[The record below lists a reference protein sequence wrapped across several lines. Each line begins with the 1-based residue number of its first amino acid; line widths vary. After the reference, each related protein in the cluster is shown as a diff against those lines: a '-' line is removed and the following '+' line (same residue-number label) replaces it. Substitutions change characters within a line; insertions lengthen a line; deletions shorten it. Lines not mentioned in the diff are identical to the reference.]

1 MADNQQEEVS
11 KKVSAEEEIRRGIT
25 VMRRVVQG
33 RSRGIILDVCWN
45 NQGQLIEPNGHTL
58 TSFIGALVRNEIP
71 ITCDDWRNKEL
82 NESKEK
88 IWSEVF
94 RCFNIEE
101 ERRGFCMKLAGKLLR
116 GFRTFLSSKFL
127 KDADGNFVDAE
138 LPKKYESLISAEEW
152 EAFKS
157 KRQDPVFQ
165 RISATNRERASSPA
179 YPYRKGRVG
188 YGRLEQSMLQKE
200 ESSETSLPAHVLWK
214 EARVGKSGV
223 PQEEVLHVYQKCEEL
238 SQSISPNDT
247 KGILSRALDVPEYS
261 GRVRGKGFGVTPTSL
276 SVKKGKAPSNR
287 ELHARL
293 EAMQAEL
300 DALRRE
306 REASASTVYR
316 DASDKNSINCTFQP
330 NIPEGISHCQL
341 YLSSPYYR
349 MVGKGKVHNVS
360 GVLLHTRELPAGCLK
375 VSVDIAVEPN
385 AALPYPSD
393 DSDATTVH
401 EAVGSFV
408 AWPTNLICVG
418 YEMASNEDHPHG
430 DETVGVPITCDNWR
444 NKQLNEA
451 KDKIWSEIKRCFD
464 IEENRRDH
472 CLKLAGKLLRGFRTF
487 LSTTFL
493 RDTEGTF
500 VDAELPSKYASLI
513 SPKEWETF
521 KSKRKTQE
529 FKSVSETNRQR
540 ASSPAYPYRKGRVG
554 YGRLEQSILTKENSS
569 ETSLPAHVLWKEAR
583 VGKDGK
589 IKEDV
594 QQIFEKCETL
604 SQSIVPY
611 EDTDC
616 RSILSRAL
624 DVPEYSGRVRGKGF
638 GITQKSLN
646 IKKQKTPSNKELQ
659 QTLEAL
665 KAEVLELRKE
675 RERDRAA
682 GFKDTSDKDSINC
695 NFQPTIPEG
704 ISPCHL
710 YLARP
715 TYRMVGKGKVHN
727 NLSELLHTKPLPTGS
742 LKVSVDIAL
751 EKDALLPHPDD
762 VSDATLLGD
771 AIGSFVAW
779 PTDLIIVGY
788 ETPTKSKAKDKGIA
802 REIESVASQKEIP
815 VAKKTEIS
823 KRTGAK
829 KKNPSKYRACLHT
842 YLETTDI
849 SDGCVRL
856 IPMDGAI
863 FGFEYAEPLG
873 KEDFDQILYHTQLS
887 VGVINTYMR
896 YLYDKLM
903 GPRGLEQR
911 FSFLNPMKTNLTEMI
926 RKPDEVRTYVVER
939 FMADTDREKLF
950 FLPFNTGDGGHWL
963 LVAINPFKEIVY
975 YLDSLHND
983 WTTYPAMKTKVDTII
998 QTVRAQRKIQV
1009 PKRKAN
1015 NITWNRVECP
1025 RQRNNI
1031 DCGYYTLRFM
1041 KETLLMDRTDIPSD
1055 YFDEYRCAYY
1065 SKDQLDEIKEE
1076 LCQFII
1082 ELQVL

>member
-1 MADNQQEEVS
+1 MADDQHEEVS

-88 IWSEVF
+88 IWSEIK

-165 RISATNRERASSPA
+165 RISATNQERASSPA

-238 SQSISPNDT
+238 SQSLSPDDT

-276 SVKKGKAPSNR
+276 SIKKGKAPSNR

-375 VSVDIAVEPN
+375 VLVDIAVEPN

-418 YEMASNEDHPHG
+418 YEYVLRILN
-430 DETVGVPITCDNWR
+430 DN
-444 NKQLNEA
+444 
-451 KDKIWSEIKRCFD
+451 
-464 IEENRRDH
+464 
-472 CLKLAGKLLRGFRTF
+472 
-487 LSTTFL
+487 
-493 RDTEGTF
+493 
-500 VDAELPSKYASLI
+500 
-513 SPKEWETF
+513 
-521 KSKRKTQE
+521 
-529 FKSVSETNRQR
+529 
-540 ASSPAYPYRKGRVG
+540 
-554 YGRLEQSILTKENSS
+554 
-569 ETSLPAHVLWKEAR
+569 
-583 VGKDGK
+583 
-589 IKEDV
+589 
-594 QQIFEKCETL
+594 
-604 SQSIVPY
+604 
-611 EDTDC
+611 
-616 RSILSRAL
+616 
-624 DVPEYSGRVRGKGF
+624 
-638 GITQKSLN
+638 
-646 IKKQKTPSNKELQ
+646 
-659 QTLEAL
+659 
-665 KAEVLELRKE
+665 
-675 RERDRAA
+675 
-682 GFKDTSDKDSINC
+682 
-695 NFQPTIPEG
+695 
-704 ISPCHL
+704 
-710 YLARP
+710 
-715 TYRMVGKGKVHN
+715 
-727 NLSELLHTKPLPTGS
+727 
-742 LKVSVDIAL
+742 
-751 EKDALLPHPDD
+751 KDA
-762 VSDATLLGD
+762 
-771 AIGSFVAW
+771 
-779 PTDLIIVGY
+779 
-788 ETPTKSKAKDKGIA
+788 
-802 REIESVASQKEIP
+802 
-815 VAKKTEIS
+815 
-823 KRTGAK
+823 
-829 KKNPSKYRACLHT
+829 
-842 YLETTDI
+842 
-849 SDGCVRL
+849 
-856 IPMDGAI
+856 
-863 FGFEYAEPLG
+863 
-873 KEDFDQILYHTQLS
+873 
-887 VGVINTYMR
+887 
-896 YLYDKLM
+896 
-903 GPRGLEQR
+903 
-911 FSFLNPMKTNLTEMI
+911 
-926 RKPDEVRTYVVER
+926 
-939 FMADTDREKLF
+939 EKLF
-950 FLPFNTGDGGHWL
+950 FIPFNTGGHWL
-963 LVAINPFKEIVY
+963 FLAINPIREIVY
-975 YLDSLHND
+975 YLDSLGND
-983 WTTYPAMKTKVDTII
+983 WTTYPDMKDLIDTVL
-998 QTVRAQRKIQV
+998 QAFRAQRDIQTS
-1009 PKRKAN
+1009 RRGAN
-1015 NITWNRVECP
+1015 SITWIKVACP
-1025 RQRNNI
+1025 QQRNQI
-1031 DCGYYTLRFM
+1031 DCGYFMLRFM
-1041 KETLLMDRTDIPSD
+1041 RDTLALGRLMIPTD
-1055 YFDEYRCAYY
+1055 YFEEFKCAFYT
-1065 SKDQLDEIKEE
+1065 KDQVDEIKEE
-1076 LCQFII
+1076 WCQFMI
-1082 ELQVL
+1082 ELNVFS

>member
-1 MADNQQEEVS
+1 MADDQHEEVS

-33 RSRGIILDVCWN
+33 RSRGIILDVYWN

-88 IWSEVF
+88 IWSEIK

-238 SQSISPNDT
+238 SQSLSPDDT

-276 SVKKGKAPSNR
+276 SIKKGKAPSNR

-293 EAMQAEL
+293 EATQAEL

-418 YEMASNEDHPHG
+418 YE
-430 DETVGVPITCDNWR
+430 V
-444 NKQLNEA
+444 
-451 KDKIWSEIKRCFD
+451 
-464 IEENRRDH
+464 
-472 CLKLAGKLLRGFRTF
+472 
-487 LSTTFL
+487 
-493 RDTEGTF
+493 F
-500 VDAELPSKYASLI
+500 V
-513 SPKEWETF
+513 
-521 KSKRKTQE
+521 
-529 FKSVSETNRQR
+529 
-540 ASSPAYPYRKGRVG
+540 
-554 YGRLEQSILTKENSS
+554 
-569 ETSLPAHVLWKEAR
+569 
-583 VGKDGK
+583 
-589 IKEDV
+589 
-594 QQIFEKCETL
+594 
-604 SQSIVPY
+604 
-611 EDTDC
+611 
-616 RSILSRAL
+616 
-624 DVPEYSGRVRGKGF
+624 
-638 GITQKSLN
+638 
-646 IKKQKTPSNKELQ
+646 
-659 QTLEAL
+659 
-665 KAEVLELRKE
+665 
-675 RERDRAA
+675 
-682 GFKDTSDKDSINC
+682 
-695 NFQPTIPEG
+695 
-704 ISPCHL
+704 
-710 YLARP
+710 
-715 TYRMVGKGKVHN
+715 
-727 NLSELLHTKPLPTGS
+727 
-742 LKVSVDIAL
+742 
-751 EKDALLPHPDD
+751 
-762 VSDATLLGD
+762 
-771 AIGSFVAW
+771 
-779 PTDLIIVGY
+779 
-788 ETPTKSKAKDKGIA
+788 
-802 REIESVASQKEIP
+802 
-815 VAKKTEIS
+815 
-823 KRTGAK
+823 
-829 KKNPSKYRACLHT
+829 
-842 YLETTDI
+842 
-849 SDGCVRL
+849 
-856 IPMDGAI
+856 
-863 FGFEYAEPLG
+863 
-873 KEDFDQILYHTQLS
+873 
-887 VGVINTYMR
+887 
-896 YLYDKLM
+896 
-903 GPRGLEQR
+903 
-911 FSFLNPMKTNLTEMI
+911 
-926 RKPDEVRTYVVER
+926 
-939 FMADTDREKLF
+939 
-950 FLPFNTGDGGHWL
+950 
-963 LVAINPFKEIVY
+963 
-975 YLDSLHND
+975 
-983 WTTYPAMKTKVDTII
+983 
-998 QTVRAQRKIQV
+998 
-1009 PKRKAN
+1009 
-1015 NITWNRVECP
+1015 
-1025 RQRNNI
+1025 
-1031 DCGYYTLRFM
+1031 
-1041 KETLLMDRTDIPSD
+1041 
-1055 YFDEYRCAYY
+1055 
-1065 SKDQLDEIKEE
+1065 
-1076 LCQFII
+1076 
-1082 ELQVL
+1082 

>member
-1 MADNQQEEVS
+1 MVKLLGGFPQIHIQIHKVGKGHLPPDKPFDGPHQFRAKVHHTSGQKYKKSPPRDGAAPILPLISTRPRDCGMIRHTRTWGNSRDQPVNRDSYRWNTPKHDIPISPLLSLPSTSENPIFRLRGSLRRHPNNRPPHLPLTSEPPPFPPPHSSSQQSQPCRYSQNLQQQATKFGDRLDMADDQHEEVS

-33 RSRGIILDVCWN
+33 RSRGIILDVYWN

-88 IWSEVF
+88 IWSEIK

-116 GFRTFLSSKFL
+116 GFQTFLSSKFL

-238 SQSISPNDT
+238 SQSLSPDDT

-276 SVKKGKAPSNR
+276 SIKKGKAPSNR

-418 YEMASNEDHPHG
+418 YEKDIMTNDGEINGVLTILSFSYKLFVKKCVADVVISTIAHV
-430 DETVGVPITCDNWR
+430 DETNFSI
-444 NKQLNEA
+444 NEE
-451 KDKIWSEIKRCFD
+451 IINGTPLSEPMKCLA
-464 IEENRRDH
+464 RDH
-472 CLKLAGKLLRGFRTF
+472 HC
-487 LSTTFL
+487 
-493 RDTEGTF
+493 
-500 VDAELPSKYASLI
+500 
-513 SPKEWETF
+513 
-521 KSKRKTQE
+521 
-529 FKSVSETNRQR
+529 
-540 ASSPAYPYRKGRVG
+540 
-554 YGRLEQSILTKENSS
+554 
-569 ETSLPAHVLWKEAR
+569 
-583 VGKDGK
+583 
-589 IKEDV
+589 
-594 QQIFEKCETL
+594 
-604 SQSIVPY
+604 
-611 EDTDC
+611 
-616 RSILSRAL
+616 
-624 DVPEYSGRVRGKGF
+624 
-638 GITQKSLN
+638 
-646 IKKQKTPSNKELQ
+646 
-659 QTLEAL
+659 
-665 KAEVLELRKE
+665 
-675 RERDRAA
+675 
-682 GFKDTSDKDSINC
+682 
-695 NFQPTIPEG
+695 
-704 ISPCHL
+704 
-710 YLARP
+710 
-715 TYRMVGKGKVHN
+715 
-727 NLSELLHTKPLPTGS
+727 
-742 LKVSVDIAL
+742 
-751 EKDALLPHPDD
+751 
-762 VSDATLLGD
+762 
-771 AIGSFVAW
+771 
-779 PTDLIIVGY
+779 
-788 ETPTKSKAKDKGIA
+788 
-802 REIESVASQKEIP
+802 
-815 VAKKTEIS
+815 
-823 KRTGAK
+823 
-829 KKNPSKYRACLHT
+829 
-842 YLETTDI
+842 
-849 SDGCVRL
+849 
-856 IPMDGAI
+856 
-863 FGFEYAEPLG
+863 
-873 KEDFDQILYHTQLS
+873 ILY
-887 VGVINTYMR
+887 
-896 YLYDKLM
+896 
-903 GPRGLEQR
+903 
-911 FSFLNPMKTNLTEMI
+911 
-926 RKPDEVRTYVVER
+926 
-939 FMADTDREKLF
+939 
-950 FLPFNTGDGGHWL
+950 
-963 LVAINPFKEIVY
+963 
-975 YLDSLHND
+975 
-983 WTTYPAMKTKVDTII
+983 
-998 QTVRAQRKIQV
+998 
-1009 PKRKAN
+1009 
-1015 NITWNRVECP
+1015 
-1025 RQRNNI
+1025 
-1031 DCGYYTLRFM
+1031 
-1041 KETLLMDRTDIPSD
+1041 
-1055 YFDEYRCAYY
+1055 
-1065 SKDQLDEIKEE
+1065 
-1076 LCQFII
+1076 
-1082 ELQVL
+1082 

>member
-1 MADNQQEEVS
+1 MADDQHEEVS

-33 RSRGIILDVCWN
+33 RSRGIILDVYWN

-88 IWSEVF
+88 IWSEIK

-238 SQSISPNDT
+238 SQSLSPDDT

-276 SVKKGKAPSNR
+276 SIKKGKAPSNR

-316 DASDKNSINCTFQP
+316 DASDKDSINCTFQP

-418 YEMASNEDHPHG
+418 YELQENEVSNASAQQKKEVSN
-430 DETVGVPITCDNWR
+430 
-444 NKQLNEA
+444 
-451 KDKIWSEIKRCFD
+451 
-464 IEENRRDH
+464 
-472 CLKLAGKLLRGFRTF
+472 
-487 LSTTFL
+487 
-493 RDTEGTF
+493 
-500 VDAELPSKYASLI
+500 AS
-513 SPKEWETF
+513 
-521 KSKRKTQE
+521 
-529 FKSVSETNRQR
+529 
-540 ASSPAYPYRKGRVG
+540 
-554 YGRLEQSILTKENSS
+554 
-569 ETSLPAHVLWKEAR
+569 AR
-583 VGKDGK
+583 VK
-589 IKEDV
+589 
-594 QQIFEKCETL
+594 
-604 SQSIVPY
+604 S
-611 EDTDC
+611 
-616 RSILSRAL
+616 
-624 DVPEYSGRVRGKGF
+624 SG
-638 GITQKSLN
+638 
-646 IKKQKTPSNKELQ
+646 
-659 QTLEAL
+659 
-665 KAEVLELRKE
+665 
-675 RERDRAA
+675 
-682 GFKDTSDKDSINC
+682 
-695 NFQPTIPEG
+695 
-704 ISPCHL
+704 
-710 YLARP
+710 
-715 TYRMVGKGKVHN
+715 
-727 NLSELLHTKPLPTGS
+727 
-742 LKVSVDIAL
+742 
-751 EKDALLPHPDD
+751 
-762 VSDATLLGD
+762 
-771 AIGSFVAW
+771 
-779 PTDLIIVGY
+779 
-788 ETPTKSKAKDKGIA
+788 
-802 REIESVASQKEIP
+802 
-815 VAKKTEIS
+815 AKKTVA
-823 KRTGAK
+823 RK
-829 KKNPSKYRACLHT
+829 KP
-842 YLETTDI
+842 TTKC
-849 SDGCVRL
+849 G
-856 IPMDGAI
+856 
-863 FGFEYAEPLG
+863 
-873 KEDFDQILYHTQLS
+873 
-887 VGVINTYMR
+887 
-896 YLYDKLM
+896 
-903 GPRGLEQR
+903 
-911 FSFLNPMKTNLTEMI
+911 
-926 RKPDEVRTYVVER
+926 EVV
-939 FMADTDREKLF
+939 FI
-950 FLPFNTGDGGHWL
+950 PFNTGGHWL
-963 LVAINPFKEIVY
+963 LLAINPIREIVY
-975 YLDSLHND
+975 YLDSLGND
-983 WTTYPAMKTKVDTII
+983 WTTYPDMKVLIDTVL
-998 QTVRAQRKIQV
+998 QAFRAQRDIQTS
-1009 PKRKAN
+1009 RRGAN
-1015 NITWNRVECP
+1015 SITWIKVACP
-1025 RQRNNI
+1025 QQRNQI
-1031 DCGYYTLRFM
+1031 DCGYFMLRFM
-1041 KETLLMDRTDIPSD
+1041 RDTLALGRLKIPTD
-1055 YFDEYRCAYY
+1055 YFEEFKCAFYT
-1065 SKDQLDEIKEE
+1065 KDQVDEIKEE
-1076 LCQFII
+1076 WCQFMI
-1082 ELQVL
+1082 ELNVCS

>member
-1 MADNQQEEVS
+1 MLQNQVGIILLNPVETLLQKQVEAIIHKAKSTGQNISKLRTHLTLLQSGLELAASHSILQANVRTITTLQHYPMVNNSHANQHNAQRLTEPKLNPHPSKNLAKVKGNLQTTTMENLYQAATKITKPQCKTYKQLDMADDQHEEVS

-33 RSRGIILDVCWN
+33 RSRGIILDVYWN

-88 IWSEVF
+88 IWSEIK

-238 SQSISPNDT
+238 SQSLSPDDT

-276 SVKKGKAPSNR
+276 SIKKGKAPSNR

-316 DASDKNSINCTFQP
+316 DASDKDSINCTFQP

-360 GVLLHTRELPAGCLK
+360 GVLLHTRELPVGCLK

-418 YEMASNEDHPHG
+418 NE
-430 DETVGVPITCDNWR
+430 
-444 NKQLNEA
+444 
-451 KDKIWSEIKRCFD
+451 
-464 IEENRRDH
+464 
-472 CLKLAGKLLRGFRTF
+472 
-487 LSTTFL
+487 
-493 RDTEGTF
+493 
-500 VDAELPSKYASLI
+500 
-513 SPKEWETF
+513 
-521 KSKRKTQE
+521 
-529 FKSVSETNRQR
+529 
-540 ASSPAYPYRKGRVG
+540 
-554 YGRLEQSILTKENSS
+554 
-569 ETSLPAHVLWKEAR
+569 
-583 VGKDGK
+583 
-589 IKEDV
+589 
-594 QQIFEKCETL
+594 
-604 SQSIVPY
+604 
-611 EDTDC
+611 
-616 RSILSRAL
+616 
-624 DVPEYSGRVRGKGF
+624 
-638 GITQKSLN
+638 
-646 IKKQKTPSNKELQ
+646 
-659 QTLEAL
+659 
-665 KAEVLELRKE
+665 
-675 RERDRAA
+675 
-682 GFKDTSDKDSINC
+682 
-695 NFQPTIPEG
+695 
-704 ISPCHL
+704 
-710 YLARP
+710 
-715 TYRMVGKGKVHN
+715 
-727 NLSELLHTKPLPTGS
+727 
-742 LKVSVDIAL
+742 
-751 EKDALLPHPDD
+751 
-762 VSDATLLGD
+762 
-771 AIGSFVAW
+771 
-779 PTDLIIVGY
+779 
-788 ETPTKSKAKDKGIA
+788 
-802 REIESVASQKEIP
+802 
-815 VAKKTEIS
+815 
-823 KRTGAK
+823 
-829 KKNPSKYRACLHT
+829 
-842 YLETTDI
+842 
-849 SDGCVRL
+849 
-856 IPMDGAI
+856 
-863 FGFEYAEPLG
+863 
-873 KEDFDQILYHTQLS
+873 
-887 VGVINTYMR
+887 YM
-896 YLYDKLM
+896 
-903 GPRGLEQR
+903 
-911 FSFLNPMKTNLTEMI
+911 
-926 RKPDEVRTYVVER
+926 
-939 FMADTDREKLF
+939 
-950 FLPFNTGDGGHWL
+950 
-963 LVAINPFKEIVY
+963 
-975 YLDSLHND
+975 
-983 WTTYPAMKTKVDTII
+983 
-998 QTVRAQRKIQV
+998 
-1009 PKRKAN
+1009 
-1015 NITWNRVECP
+1015 
-1025 RQRNNI
+1025 
-1031 DCGYYTLRFM
+1031 
-1041 KETLLMDRTDIPSD
+1041 
-1055 YFDEYRCAYY
+1055 
-1065 SKDQLDEIKEE
+1065 
-1076 LCQFII
+1076 
-1082 ELQVL
+1082 

>member
-1 MADNQQEEVS
+1 MADDQHEEVS

-88 IWSEVF
+88 IWSEIK

-116 GFRTFLSSKFL
+116 GFQTFLSSKFL

-223 PQEEVLHVYQKCEEL
+223 PQEEGLHVYQKCEEL
-238 SQSISPNDT
+238 SQSLSPDDT

-276 SVKKGKAPSNR
+276 SIKKGKAPSNR

-385 AALPYPSD
+385 AALLYPSD

-418 YEMASNEDHPHG
+418 YEYVLRILN
-430 DETVGVPITCDNWR
+430 DN
-444 NKQLNEA
+444 
-451 KDKIWSEIKRCFD
+451 
-464 IEENRRDH
+464 
-472 CLKLAGKLLRGFRTF
+472 
-487 LSTTFL
+487 
-493 RDTEGTF
+493 
-500 VDAELPSKYASLI
+500 
-513 SPKEWETF
+513 
-521 KSKRKTQE
+521 
-529 FKSVSETNRQR
+529 
-540 ASSPAYPYRKGRVG
+540 
-554 YGRLEQSILTKENSS
+554 
-569 ETSLPAHVLWKEAR
+569 
-583 VGKDGK
+583 
-589 IKEDV
+589 
-594 QQIFEKCETL
+594 
-604 SQSIVPY
+604 
-611 EDTDC
+611 
-616 RSILSRAL
+616 
-624 DVPEYSGRVRGKGF
+624 
-638 GITQKSLN
+638 
-646 IKKQKTPSNKELQ
+646 
-659 QTLEAL
+659 
-665 KAEVLELRKE
+665 
-675 RERDRAA
+675 
-682 GFKDTSDKDSINC
+682 
-695 NFQPTIPEG
+695 
-704 ISPCHL
+704 
-710 YLARP
+710 
-715 TYRMVGKGKVHN
+715 
-727 NLSELLHTKPLPTGS
+727 
-742 LKVSVDIAL
+742 
-751 EKDALLPHPDD
+751 KDA
-762 VSDATLLGD
+762 
-771 AIGSFVAW
+771 
-779 PTDLIIVGY
+779 
-788 ETPTKSKAKDKGIA
+788 
-802 REIESVASQKEIP
+802 
-815 VAKKTEIS
+815 
-823 KRTGAK
+823 
-829 KKNPSKYRACLHT
+829 
-842 YLETTDI
+842 
-849 SDGCVRL
+849 
-856 IPMDGAI
+856 
-863 FGFEYAEPLG
+863 
-873 KEDFDQILYHTQLS
+873 
-887 VGVINTYMR
+887 
-896 YLYDKLM
+896 
-903 GPRGLEQR
+903 
-911 FSFLNPMKTNLTEMI
+911 
-926 RKPDEVRTYVVER
+926 
-939 FMADTDREKLF
+939 EKLF
-950 FLPFNTGDGGHWL
+950 FIPFNTGGHWL
-963 LVAINPFKEIVY
+963 LLAINPIREIVY
-975 YLDSLHND
+975 YLDSLGND
-983 WTTYPAMKTKVDTII
+983 WTTYPDMKVLIDTVL
-998 QTVRAQRKIQV
+998 QAFRAQRDIQTS
-1009 PKRKAN
+1009 RRGAN
-1015 NITWNRVECP
+1015 SITWIKVACP
-1025 RQRNNI
+1025 QQRNQI
-1031 DCGYYTLRFM
+1031 DCGYFMLRFM
-1041 KETLLMDRTDIPSD
+1041 RDTLALGRLMIPTD
-1055 YFDEYRCAYY
+1055 YFEEFKCAFYT
-1065 SKDQLDEIKEE
+1065 KDQVDEIKEE
-1076 LCQFII
+1076 WCQFMI
-1082 ELQVL
+1082 ELNVFS